1 MESARPAVASE
12 LDDLVRLWTEA
23 LAELEGQRGGGPL
36 ADNLTRR
43 DLHGYLSEALDDPEA
58 LVVAGFIDTTPV
70 GLASLRADR
79 RRALPLGKLE
89 LIYVEPE
96 ARGVGVADAMLALVA
111 ERCREWGVVGIDAP
125 ALPGNRGAKSF
136 FEAHGFTARL
146 LMMHRSTDRG

>member
-1 MESARPAVASE
+1 M
-12 LDDLVRLWTEA
+12 
-23 LAELEGQRGGGPL
+23 

-43 DLHGYLSEALDDPEA
+43 DLSGYLNGALDDPES
-58 LVVAGFIDTTPV
+58 LVVLGFIDDTPV

-79 RRALPLGKLE
+79 RRVLPLGKLE

-96 ARGVGVADAMLALVA
+96 ARGVGVADAMLAVVA

-125 ALPGNRGAKSF
+125 ALPGNREAKSF

-146 LMMHRSTDRG
+146 LMMHRSSDRG